1 MDLDGVNGFD
11 LELREKR
18 ISLKKEKAS
27 PDRS

>member
-1 MDLDGVNGFD
+1 MDFGGVNEFD
-11 LELREKR
+11 LGLREKR